1 MNNDPVDQRK
11 SEAAYHEVTPRF
23 REFDERND
31 NCDECPFY
39 REECSGEYGKRC
51 FSADI
56 LELLDR
62 GWTDEAKAE
71 PVRHG
76 RWNEPTGRFQDGF
89 WVCSSCNFCSEATA
103 APILYK
109 FCPNCGAKMDA
120 EE

>member
-1 MNNDPVDQRK
+1 MK
-11 SEAAYHEVTPRF
+11 TPEEIKKGLECGLGGLVSCRVCGYKNTPECNAQADADALDYIQHLE
-23 REFDERND
+23 RERYEN
-31 NCDECPFY
+31 
-39 REECSGEYGKRC
+39 
-51 FSADI
+51 
-56 LELLDR
+56 
-62 GWTDEAKAE
+62 